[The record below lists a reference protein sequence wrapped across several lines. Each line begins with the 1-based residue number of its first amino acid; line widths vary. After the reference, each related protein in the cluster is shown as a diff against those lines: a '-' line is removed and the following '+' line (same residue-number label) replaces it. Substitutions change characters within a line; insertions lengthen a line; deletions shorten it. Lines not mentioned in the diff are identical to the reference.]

1 MTENLS
7 IPEKTQQILERL
19 QAIRLRVEEAC
30 ARSQR
35 DPAMV
40 KLLAVSKK
48 QSLDTIRAGYA
59 AGLRDFAENYAEEAN
74 EKIAVLTDL
83 PGIRWEMVGHI
94 QSRKAKSVAQGFT
107 RIHSVDSLKLAR
119 LLNNARP
126 AGLKPLEVLLEV
138 NVSGELSKGG
148 FMVTNRAEEQ
158 AFFEAVEQLTQFG
171 KLTVTGLMV
180 MPPLQ
185 ADPEKNRGYFQKVRS
200 LAGRLNQSL
209 GQEKFSELSM
219 GTSSDYQVAIEEGAT
234 IIRLGESVFGPRHY
248 EVK

>member
-1 MTENLS
+1 VTENPS
-7 IPEKTQQILERL
+7 ISQKTRQIIERL
-19 QAIRLRVEEAC
+19 QTIQLRVEEAC
-30 ARSQR
+30 ARSRR
-35 DPAMV
+35 DPATV

-59 AGLRDFAENYAEEAN
+59 AGLRNFAENYAEEAT
-74 EKIAVLTDL
+74 EKIAVLSDL
-83 PGIRWEMVGHI
+83 TGISWEMVGHI
-94 QSRKAKSVAQGFT
+94 QSRKAKLVAQGFT

-119 LLNNARP
+119 LLDSARS

-148 FMVTNRAEEQ
+148 FMATNQKEEQ
-158 AFFEAVEQLTQFG
+158 ALVAIVEQFAEFE
-171 KLTVTGLMV
+171 KLKVTGLMV

-185 ADPEKNRGYFQKVRS
+185 ADPEKNRVYFQKVRG
-200 LAGRLNQSL
+200 LASRLNQSL
-209 GQEKFSELSM
+209 GQNKFREFSM